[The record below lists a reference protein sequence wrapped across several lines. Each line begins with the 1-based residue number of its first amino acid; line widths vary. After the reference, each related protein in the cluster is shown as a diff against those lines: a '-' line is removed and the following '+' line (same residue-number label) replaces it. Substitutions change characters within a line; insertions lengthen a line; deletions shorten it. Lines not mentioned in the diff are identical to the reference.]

1 MKKYLMPVVLFLFA
15 VQVKGQVNLDDSIVS
30 ANIVN
35 IDLGFGFP
43 AADMAARFGP
53 HATVGGGY
61 QYKTANNWI
70 FGLNGTYIYGYVV
83 KEDSILDVLKNDDGF
98 LIGTDGLLYDP
109 ILWEQG
115 FDFKFQAGK
124 ITSLFSINTNSG
136 LAFMG
141 GIGFLQHNI
150 WIYIDEQAVPQLD
163 KEYRK
168 GYDRLSNGLMLNQ
181 YIGYYFFSN
190 KNFVN
195 FRAGFDIDE
204 AFTQNRR
211 SYNYDT
217 QIADDEQRFDMMI
230 TFKLS
235 WNLPLFEKP
244 QRKFY
249 SY

>member
-1 MKKYLMPVVLFLFA
+1 MSFGLALFVLQA
-15 VQVKGQVNLDDSIVS
+15 NAQVNLNDSIVS
-30 ANIVN
+30 AHIIN
-35 IDLGFGFP
+35 IDLGIGLP
-43 AADMAARFGP
+43 AADMADRFGL

-61 QYKTANNWI
+61 QFKTARNWI
-70 FGLNGTYIYGYVV
+70 FGVNGTYIYGSNV
-83 KEDSILDVLKNDDGF
+83 KEDTILNTIKNEDGYV
-98 LIGTDGLLYDP
+98 IGTDGLLYDP

-115 FDFKFQAGK
+115 FDFSFQAGK
-124 ITSLFSINTNSG
+124 VTSLFSLNKNSG
-136 LAFMG
+136 LTFLG

-150 WIYIDEQAVPQLD
+150 WIYIDESVVPQLD
-163 KEYRK
+163 KDYRK

-195 FRAGFDIDE
+195 FRAGFEISE
-204 AFTQNRR
+204 GFTQNRR
-211 SYNYDT
+211 SLNYDT
-217 QIADDEQRFDMMI
+217 QITDVDQRFDMLV

-244 QRKFY
+244 ERKYY